1 MYYMIRKKYTEEEIK
16 KKEIKVALKTVE
28 FNQVYRKVYTQEDGL
43 DVLPNLIPITGSP
56 GSY

>member
-28 FNQVYRKVYTQEDGL
+28 FN
-43 DVLPNLIPITGSP
+43 
-56 GSY
+56 